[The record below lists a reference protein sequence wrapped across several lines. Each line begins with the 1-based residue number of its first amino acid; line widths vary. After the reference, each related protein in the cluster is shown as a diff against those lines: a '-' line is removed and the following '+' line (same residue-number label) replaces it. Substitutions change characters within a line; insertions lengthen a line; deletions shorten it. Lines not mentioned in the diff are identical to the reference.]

1 MWIKKIKFD
10 DFIIFK
16 NQAFWFTPGLNLI
29 YGPNEAGKT
38 SLLEGI
44 KWSLFGKKGRKKLK
58 NKIEITLVLSEG
70 KEIIINDGLPF
81 FLNMGVD
88 LFENIYF
95 VHTAE
100 LDFKEPKRFLTHLK
114 AKLLNLDLLEQ
125 AKSEIKELIGK
136 DLQVLNQRIL
146 KTGLINERIKG
157 LKEERDQL
165 EHERKLYIEIRTMEH
180 NKRTLEAEERQLKQA
195 LSRWEEKNALL
206 QQILKKRT
214 LLERYKRCQAL
225 EGYFRERERLEEKL
239 KVLSAFSEEDGERL
253 KEFQVRQASLNQKM
267 QEKKNRLKELTR
279 ELQEIQQKKTGLKE
293 EIAQITLNLEK
304 QKIRA
309 GQYAHFNV
317 QTLEEIKKVS
327 ERKKFLNE
335 NKEKIAQE
343 LRHVQNAY
351 FTIQKDIESA
361 KDKIISKSVQI
372 KKLFYFCVAGF
383 GLGLFSFILSFW
395 FVPSIFLGLLCLLG
409 TGFGGYQWFKGK
421 KIIRQL
427 ELGLNN
433 KLTQINAM
441 DAQQKEKQAQ
451 LEEIKK
457 EIVQCE
463 TNCFKFCQEA
473 RVKDLVTYEI
483 RLKEKTEINQA
494 IKENEQILKQKK
506 EILAGINQAIE
517 RLDEKIAKIKREKEE
532 IENSSEQIKKEINSI
547 LAKAGVEGISIYLS
561 KLEEKKKLIAQKITL
576 TKAIETSEIKDP
588 QLELATL
595 TRELAIL
602 QHLPENLE
610 NEFEIKKRIE
620 ELQSKLKAVSNE
632 INQLMGRIETI
643 RQNLSLPEAGVL
655 NRLYLVKTK
664 LKELETERKQ
674 WLGVYQILLD
684 IEARAGESLV
694 EIFKRASNWFAF
706 VTDNRWKGVVLEKEN
721 IYALKNKQKL
731 SVEQLSSGTRDQL
744 YFAVRLAMAQ
754 AIMPKGFFLLLDDPF
769 LTCDKER
776 TKRLLHLLDQLAKH
790 CQIILATKESW
801 LKEAMR
807 KGINI
812 ITLDSNS

>member
-1 MWIKKIKFD
+1 
-10 DFIIFK
+10 
-16 NQAFWFTPGLNLI
+16 
-29 YGPNEAGKT
+29 
-38 SLLEGI
+38 
-44 KWSLFGKKGRKKLK
+44 
-58 NKIEITLVLSEG
+58 
-70 KEIIINDGLPF
+70 
-81 FLNMGVD
+81 
-88 LFENIYF
+88 
-95 VHTAE
+95 
-100 LDFKEPKRFLTHLK
+100 
-114 AKLLNLDLLEQ
+114 
-125 AKSEIKELIGK
+125 
-136 DLQVLNQRIL
+136 
-146 KTGLINERIKG
+146 
-157 LKEERDQL
+157 
-165 EHERKLYIEIRTMEH
+165 
-180 NKRTLEAEERQLKQA
+180 
-195 LSRWEEKNALL
+195 
-206 QQILKKRT
+206 
-214 LLERYKRCQAL
+214 
-225 EGYFRERERLEEKL
+225 
-239 KVLSAFSEEDGERL
+239 
-253 KEFQVRQASLNQKM
+253 
-267 QEKKNRLKELTR
+267 
-279 ELQEIQQKKTGLKE
+279 
-293 EIAQITLNLEK
+293 
-304 QKIRA
+304 
-309 GQYAHFNV
+309 
-317 QTLEEIKKVS
+317 
-327 ERKKFLNE
+327 
-335 NKEKIAQE
+335 
-343 LRHVQNAY
+343 
-351 FTIQKDIESA
+351 
-361 KDKIISKSVQI
+361 
-372 KKLFYFCVAGF
+372 
-383 GLGLFSFILSFW
+383 
-395 FVPSIFLGLLCLLG
+395 
-409 TGFGGYQWFKGK
+409 
-421 KIIRQL
+421 
-427 ELGLNN
+427 
-433 KLTQINAM
+433 
-441 DAQQKEKQAQ
+441 
-451 LEEIKK
+451 
-457 EIVQCE
+457 
-463 TNCFKFCQEA
+463 
-473 RVKDLVTYEI
+473 
-483 RLKEKTEINQA
+483 
-494 IKENEQILKQKK
+494 
-506 EILAGINQAIE
+506 
-517 RLDEKIAKIKREKEE
+517 
-532 IENSSEQIKKEINSI
+532 
-547 LAKAGVEGISIYLS
+547 LS

-776 TKRLLHLLDQLAKH
+776 TKRLLHLLDQLAKR

>member
-267 QEKKNRLKELTR
+267 QEKK
-279 ELQEIQQKKTGLKE
+279 
-293 EIAQITLNLEK
+293 K
-304 QKIRA
+304 Q
-309 GQYAHFNV
+309 
-317 QTLEEIKKVS
+317 
-327 ERKKFLNE
+327 
-335 NKEKIAQE
+335 
-343 LRHVQNAY
+343 
-351 FTIQKDIESA
+351 
-361 KDKIISKSVQI
+361 
-372 KKLFYFCVAGF
+372 
-383 GLGLFSFILSFW
+383 
-395 FVPSIFLGLLCLLG
+395 
-409 TGFGGYQWFKGK
+409 
-421 KIIRQL
+421 
-427 ELGLNN
+427 
-433 KLTQINAM
+433 
-441 DAQQKEKQAQ
+441 
-451 LEEIKK
+451 
-457 EIVQCE
+457 
-463 TNCFKFCQEA
+463 
-473 RVKDLVTYEI
+473 
-483 RLKEKTEINQA
+483 
-494 IKENEQILKQKK
+494 
-506 EILAGINQAIE
+506 IE
-517 RLDEKIAKIKREKEE
+517 RINSRITRNTAKKDRIKRRNCSNYSKFRKTKNQSRAICPFQCSNLRRDKKSEREKE
-532 IENSSEQIKKEINSI
+532 
-547 LAKAGVEGISIYLS
+547 IS
-561 KLEEKKKLIAQKITL
+561 K
-576 TKAIETSEIKDP
+576 
-588 QLELATL
+588 
-595 TRELAIL
+595 
-602 QHLPENLE
+602 
-610 NEFEIKKRIE
+610 
-620 ELQSKLKAVSNE
+620 
-632 INQLMGRIETI
+632 
-643 RQNLSLPEAGVL
+643 
-655 NRLYLVKTK
+655 
-664 LKELETERKQ
+664 
-674 WLGVYQILLD
+674 
-684 IEARAGESLV
+684 
-694 EIFKRASNWFAF
+694 
-706 VTDNRWKGVVLEKEN
+706 
-721 IYALKNKQKL
+721 
-731 SVEQLSSGTRDQL
+731 
-744 YFAVRLAMAQ
+744 
-754 AIMPKGFFLLLDDPF
+754 
-769 LTCDKER
+769 
-776 TKRLLHLLDQLAKH
+776 
-790 CQIILATKESW
+790 
-801 LKEAMR
+801 
-807 KGINI
+807 
-812 ITLDSNS
+812 

>member
-1 MWIKKIKFD
+1 MWIKKIRFD

-16 NQAFWFTPGLNLI
+16 DQEFQFTPGLNLI
-29 YGPNEAGKT
+29 YGPNEVGKT

-44 KWSLFGKKGRKKLK
+44 KWGLFGKKGRKKLK
-58 NKIEITLVLSEG
+58 NRIEITLILPDG
-70 KEIIINDGLPF
+70 KEIIINDGVPS
-81 FLNMGVD
+81 FLNMGMD

-100 LDFKEPKRFLTHLK
+100 LDFREPKRFLTHLK
-114 AKLLNLDLLEQ
+114 AKLLDLDLLEQ

-136 DLQVLNQRIL
+136 DLQILSQRIF
-146 KTGLINERIKG
+146 KKGIINEEMKKLEG
-157 LKEERDQL
+157 EKDQL
-165 EHERKLYIEIRTMEH
+165 DQQKRLYIEIRTMEH
-180 NKRTLEAEERQLKQA
+180 KKRTLEAEETRLKQA

-225 EGYFRERERLEEKL
+225 KEYFRERERLEEKL

-267 QEKKNRLKELTR
+267 QEIKNRLKELTL
-279 ELQEIQQKKTGLKE
+279 ELQEIQQKKTQLQE
-293 EIAQITLNLEK
+293 EIGQITLSLEK

-309 GQYAHFNV
+309 GQYAHLNV
-317 QTLEEIKKVS
+317 QKIEEIKKLT
-327 ERKKFLNE
+327 ERKEFLNE

-343 LRHVQNAY
+343 LRHVQNAC
-351 FTIQKDIESA
+351 FTVQKEIEAA
-361 KDKIISKSVQI
+361 KDKIISKLVQV
-372 KKLFYFCVAGF
+372 KKVFYLCVTSF
-383 GLGLFSFILSFW
+383 GLSLFSFILSLW

-409 TGFGGYQWFKGK
+409 TGFWGYKCFKGK
-421 KIIRQL
+421 RIIRKL
-427 ELGLNN
+427 ELELNN
-433 KLTQINAM
+433 KLIQINTL
-441 DAQQKEKQAQ
+441 DAQQKEKQAK
-451 LEEIKK
+451 LEEIKE
-457 EIVQCE
+457 EIAQCE
-463 TNCFKFCQEA
+463 TSCLKFCQEA
-473 RVKDLVTYEI
+473 GVKDLVTYEI
-483 RLKEKTEINQA
+483 RLKEKTEIDEA
-494 IKENEQILKQKK
+494 IKENEQILKQKR
-506 EILAGINQAIE
+506 EILAEINQAIE
-517 RLDEKIAKIKREKEE
+517 RLDEKIAKFKREKEE

-547 LAKAGVEGISIYLS
+547 LAKAGVDGISIYLA
-561 KLEEKKKLIAQKITL
+561 KLEEKKELIAQKATL
-576 TKAIETSEIKDP
+576 TKSLKSSEIKDP
-588 QLELATL
+588 ETELVTL

-602 QHLPENLE
+602 QHVPENLE
-610 NEFEIKKRIE
+610 NEFEIKKKME
-620 ELQSKLKAVSNE
+620 QLQIKLKAVSNE
-632 INQLMGRIETI
+632 INQLMGRMETT
-643 RQNLSLPEAGVL
+643 RQNLSLSEASVL
-655 NRLYLVKTK
+655 NRLYLVETK
-664 LKELETERKQ
+664 LKELETERKE

-706 VTDNRWKGVVLEKEN
+706 VTDNRWKEIVLEKEN
-721 IYALKNKQKL
+721 IYALKDKQKL
-731 SVEQLSSGTRDQL
+731 RVDQLSSGTRDQL

-776 TKRLLHLLDQLAKH
+776 TKRLLHLLDQLAKR

-812 ITLDSNS
+812 ITLDLNN